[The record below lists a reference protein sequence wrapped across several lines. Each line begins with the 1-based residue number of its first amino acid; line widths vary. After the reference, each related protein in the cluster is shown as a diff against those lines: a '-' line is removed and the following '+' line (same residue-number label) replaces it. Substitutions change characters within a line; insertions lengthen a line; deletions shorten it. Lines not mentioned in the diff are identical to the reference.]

1 MIKLNENIKWS
12 EDIQVWLILASFL
25 ALFFSSHILWSQCLI
40 ASVAWAVYVW
50 VGHKRFQS
58 QPAVAYAIV
67 VFYFTLCISGLWAG
81 DKSLFLDSIRMK
93 IILLGMPFCF
103 LVWNQWTARQFKLFS
118 QGLILAIVISAIYVI
133 VNYCLHW
140 SEILD
145 NILRGQPIPVPF
157 KDHIRYSILLC
168 FGLILS
174 IHQADSS
181 RKDFQA
187 RGFYFWLLV
196 SLGLFGFIQFLAV
209 KTGMLISL
217 IIILCFVA
225 YKIWIKELYLKGG
238 LVLICLLGTVY
249 FMADYIPTIKNKL
262 SYFSWDIG
270 KYKEKNY
277 KTYSDGERIVSIMK
291 GYEIARQ
298 NPAWGVGEGN
308 LVLYMNSPI
317 NKLPHNQFIVVWAQ
331 NGIIGLISFIA
342 VFVISFW
349 SAFKK
354 QNWLAFAYTLAM
366 VVANMLEPMLE
377 TQLGLTIFSLPLLIV
392 HSIKLYRE
400 N

>member
-1 MIKLNENIKWS
+1 MINWFERIEWAKSLH
-12 EDIQVWLILASFL
+12 VWLILASFL
-25 ALFFSSHILWSQCLI
+25 VLFFPSHILWTQCLI

-50 VGHKRFQS
+50 VVHKRFQS
-58 QPAVAYAIV
+58 QSAVAWAMV
-67 VFYFTLCISGLWAG
+67 VFYFTLCFSGFWAAN
-81 DKSLFLDSIRMK
+81 KSLFLDSIRMK
-93 IILLGMPFCF
+93 VILLGMPFCF
-103 LVWNQWTARQFKLFS
+103 LVWNQWTVKQFRLFS
-118 QGLILAIVISAIYVI
+118 QGLILAIAISAIFVL

-145 NILRGQPIPVPF
+145 NMLRGQPIPVPF

-181 RKDFQA
+181 RKELNA

-196 SLGLFGFIQFLAV
+196 SFGLFGFIQFLAV
-209 KTGMLISL
+209 KTGMLISW

-291 GYEIARQ
+291 GFEIARQ
-298 NPAWGVGEGN
+298 NPAFGVGEGN
-308 LVLYMNSPI
+308 LVLQMDSPT

-331 NGIIGLISFIA
+331 NGIFGLMCFIA
-342 VFVISFW
+342 IFVISFCL
-349 SAFKK
+349 AFKK

-377 TQLGLTIFSLPLLIV
+377 TQLGLTIFSLPLFIV
-392 HSIKLYRE
+392 HSIKLYKE

>member
-1 MIKLNENIKWS
+1 MINWFERIEWAKGLH
-12 EDIQVWLILASFL
+12 VWLILASFL
-25 ALFFSSHILWSQCLI
+25 VLFFPSHILWTLCLI

-50 VGHKRFQS
+50 VVHKRFQS
-58 QPAVAYAIV
+58 QSAVAWAMV
-67 VFYFTLCISGLWAG
+67 VFYFTLCFSGFWAAN
-81 DKSLFLDSIRMK
+81 KSLFLDSIRMK
-93 IILLGMPFCF
+93 VILLGMPFCF
-103 LVWNQWTARQFKLFS
+103 LVWNQWTAKQFKLFS
-118 QGLILAIVISAIYVI
+118 QGLILAIAISAIFVL

-145 NILRGQPIPVPF
+145 NMLRGQPIPVPF

-181 RKDFQA
+181 RKELKA
-187 RGFYFWLLV
+187 REFYFWLLV

-249 FMADYIPTIKNKL
+249 VMADYIPTIKNKL

-317 NKLPHNQFIVVWAQ
+317 NKLPHNQFIVVWAH

>member
-1 MIKLNENIKWS
+1 MINWLERIEWAKSLH
-12 EDIQVWLILASFL
+12 VWLILASFL
-25 ALFFSSHILWSQCLI
+25 ALFFPSHIVWTQCLI

-50 VGHKRFQS
+50 LGHKRFQS
-58 QPAVAYAIV
+58 QSAVAWTIV
-67 VFYFTLCISGLWAG
+67 VFYFILCISGLWAAN
-81 DKSLFLDSIRMK
+81 KSLFLDSIRMK
-93 IILLGMPFCF
+93 VILLGMPFCF
-103 LVWNQWTARQFKLFS
+103 LVWNQWTAKQFRLFS
-118 QGLILAIVISAIYVI
+118 RGLILAIAISAIFVL

-145 NILRGQPIPVPF
+145 NMLRGQPIPVPF

-181 RKDFQA
+181 RKELKA
-187 RGFYFWLLV
+187 REFYFWLLV
-196 SLGLFGFIQFLAV
+196 SFGLFGFIQFLAV
-209 KTGMLISL
+209 KTGMLISW

-225 YKIWIKELYLKGG
+225 YKIWIKKLYLKGG
-238 LVLICLLGTVY
+238 LVLIFLLGTVY

-262 SYFSWDIG
+262 SYFLWDIG

-277 KTYSDGERIVSIMK
+277 QTYSDGERIVSIMK
-291 GYEIARQ
+291 GFEIARQ
-298 NPAWGVGEGN
+298 NPAFGVGEGN
-308 LVLYMNSPI
+308 LVLQMDSPT

-331 NGIIGLISFIA
+331 NGIFGLMSFIA

-349 SAFKK
+349 SSFKK
-354 QNWLAFAYTLAM
+354 QNWLVFAYTLAM

-392 HSIKLYRE
+392 HSINLYKE